1 MNYRLKL
8 SNEVTRYYSD
18 GLGAYQKLTKV
29 ASKSTRGLR
38 KILKPDYHRF
48 SEGFESL
55 IELGAYILES
65 KIAIPEKDTL
75 SKDVRETLNTSVDAF
90 MDLCSVNMDLYTY
103 LDNKKRKKE
112 TGETTYKEYVVMIKE
127 KLDIVQKSI
136 EELDKI
142 FQIFL
147 DEKFRIEKEYE
158 DKEERK
164 KNG

>member
-29 ASKSTRGLR
+29 ASSSTRGL
-38 KILKPDYHRF
+38 KKFLKPDYHRYA
-48 SEGFESL
+48 EGFESL
-55 IELGAYILES
+55 IELGAYIIES

-75 SKDVRETLNTSVDAF
+75 SKDVRETLNKSVDAF
-90 MDLCSVNMDLYTY
+90 MELCSVNMDFYMY

-112 TGETTYKEYVVMIKE
+112 VGETTYKEYVFLIKE
-127 KLDIVQKSI
+127 KLEVVQKTI

-158 DKEERK
+158 EKEERRN
-164 KNG
+164 NG